1 MSRARAEA
9 EAASRNQDPAFTCE
23 GLSYRA
29 ERSLS
34 AETEWAVVT
43 YRDGKPIQREY

>member
-1 MSRARAEA
+1 MTRARAEA
-9 EAASRNQDPAFTCE
+9 EAASRNQDPAFTYG

-29 ERSLS
+29 ERSLA

-43 YRDGKPIQREY
+43 LRDGKPVQREY